1 MCKVKFRRNQLNRI
15 EYKGKQLKNKRQLKN
30 QLQILVIHQLGHLR
44 NLINKIAMTVNA
56 IQLN

>member
-30 QLQILVIHQLGHLR
+30 KLQILVIHQLGHLR